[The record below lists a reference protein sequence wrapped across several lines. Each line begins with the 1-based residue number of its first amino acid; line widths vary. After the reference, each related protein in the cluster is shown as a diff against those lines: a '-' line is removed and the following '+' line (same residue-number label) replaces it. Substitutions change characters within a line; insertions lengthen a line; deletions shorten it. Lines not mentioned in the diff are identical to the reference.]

1 MELDFI
7 KKFIEERQKLVNEQ
21 KARLK
26 EVDSKLLANCKE
38 YFLEHSKI
46 KIGTCI
52 KTVLLMRN
60 GCNKENYY
68 RVSKIEANVDGTISI
83 YGIKRKINKE
93 FGKREVYITC
103 SSVYDTSIPANYK
116 IVELNDT
123 M

>member
-7 KKFIEERQKLVNEQ
+7 KKFINERQKLVDEQ

-26 EVDSKLLANCKE
+26 EVDDRLLASCKE

-46 KIGTCI
+46 KIGTHI
-52 KTVLLMRN
+52 KKVFLN
-60 GCNKENYY
+60 YDGSSKEHYY
-68 RVSKIEANVDGTISI
+68 RVSKIEANVDGTIGI

-103 SSVYDTSIPANYK
+103 SSVYDTSIPVYCE
-116 IVELNDT
+116 IVEDK
-123 M
+123 

>member
-7 KKFIEERQKLVNEQ
+7 KKFIDERQKLVDEQ

-26 EVDSKLLANCKE
+26 EVDDRLLASCKE

-46 KIGTCI
+46 KIGTHI
-52 KTVLLMRN
+52 KKVFINYDRSS
-60 GCNKENYY
+60 KEHYY
-68 RVSKIEANVDGTISI
+68 RVSKIEANVNGSIAI

-103 SSVYDTSIPANYK
+103 SSVYDTSIPVYCE
-116 IVELNDT
+116 IVEDK
-123 M
+123 